1 MIAVRIVAAAL
12 LLSSA
17 TIRAQPPADPPAE
30 EETVAEPLPP
40 ADESNDQ
47 LEDEAPSDSQADED
61 SVQGDATDVP
71 DDVAP
76 EPAEADSMQ
85 GDAGTV
91 SDDTA
96 PASAGVDSV
105 LSDAPAAP
113 GDAAPAWILG
123 RWCAPPAPYVRPN
136 PVLAL
141 EMNADHS
148 LVLHQGQGQYRFHW
162 SILGVWRRD
171 NVDLVVLWHTEEGQ
185 SERDDDET
193 HAIWFERNSSR
204 RLAAGTLE
212 PC

>member
-1 MIAVRIVAAAL
+1 
-12 LLSSA
+12 
-17 TIRAQPPADPPAE
+17 
-30 EETVAEPLPP
+30 LPP
-40 ADESNDQ
+40 ANESNDQ
-47 LEDEAPSDSQADED
+47 LEDETPSDSQADE
-61 SVQGDATDVP
+61 
-71 DDVAP
+71 
-76 EPAEADSMQ
+76 DSMQ

-96 PASAGVDSV
+96 RASAGVDSV
-105 LSDAPAAP
+105 LSDAPARP

-123 RWCAPPAPYVRPN
+123 RWCAPSAPYVRPN
-136 PVLAL
+136 PVLAI

-193 HAIWFERNSSR
+193 HAIWFERNSTR
-204 RLAAGTLE
+204 RLAAGSLE